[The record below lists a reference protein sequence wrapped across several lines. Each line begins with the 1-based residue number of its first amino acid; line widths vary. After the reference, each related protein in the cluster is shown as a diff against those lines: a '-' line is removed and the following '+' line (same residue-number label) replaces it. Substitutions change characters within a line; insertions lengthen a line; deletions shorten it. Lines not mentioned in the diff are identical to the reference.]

1 MAASM
6 DSSGDPGAR
15 AIAVLTSSGET
26 AYVQASALG
35 SYRLQEYSEEDHPST
50 SSTSASSSSLPGASQ
65 ADLSQVLSGLQTADL
80 QAVLQQQ
87 PQLVQ
92 ELTAIAAAGEA
103 SAEHL
108 QFGYPVESAET
119 VVSSG
124 SSSVGGS
131 GSGGKKKWK
140 KVQTVYREQDRFLPI
155 HNVSRI
161 MRNAIPANGKV
172 SKDAKECMQECVSEF
187 ISFITSES
195 SDKCIQEKRKT
206 ITGDDILFAMA
217 TLGFDNYVEPLKIY
231 LQKYREHTRTEKST
245 SSRPESYGD
254 AESAAVTVADHQL
267 TVAGY
272 PAIAPQPL

>member
-92 ELTAIAAAGEA
+92 GVYVGVHIEWESVELSLLITFSAVYVYVCECVCVLPHDAELTAIAAAGEA

-140 KVQTVYREQDRFLPI
+140 KVQTVYREQVLSTNFSPSHI
-155 HNVSRI
+155 GV
-161 MRNAIPANGKV
+161 
-172 SKDAKECMQECVSEF
+172 
-187 ISFITSES
+187 
-195 SDKCIQEKRKT
+195 
-206 ITGDDILFAMA
+206 
-217 TLGFDNYVEPLKIY
+217 YLKGA
-231 LQKYREHTRTEKST
+231 QF
-245 SSRPESYGD
+245 
-254 AESAAVTVADHQL
+254 SAS
-267 TVAGY
+267 
-272 PAIAPQPL
+272 